1 MCSLSTCWL
10 PGTRHASG
18 AAEDGEAQSH
28 GAACPR
34 RGTQGS
40 RPRGRLGP
48 GQHAPG
54 RPPVRPSRHLPHLP
68 LSVPAAPASPA
79 SSPRDPFLLPPPPAL
94 APHGPHG
101 PRGKGRPHAA
111 PSAPP
116 PPQPYSASR
125 RRGCAC
131 LAYAE
136 SHAPRGLLCPASS
149 PSSVLRVPHA
159 SSACA
164 GASPLVRGDP
174 APRRGQ
180 TTERPFVGRGTLG
193 SPPPA
198 AAVNSAA
205 VTFIRVPPFRSFGRV
220 PGGGIVGSC
229 GNSVQ
234 HVEELPNYFPI

>member
-1 MCSLSTCWL
+1 M
-10 PGTRHASG
+10 RHASR

-48 GQHAPG
+48 GQHVPG
-54 RPPVRPSRHLPHLP
+54 RPPVRPPRHLPHLP

-174 APRRGQ
+174 APRRGW

-205 VTFIRVPPFRSFGRV
+205 VTFIRVPPFLWACAWGWNCWV
-220 PGGGIVGSC
+220 VW
-229 GNSVQ
+229 
-234 HVEELPNYFPI
+234 ELCAAR